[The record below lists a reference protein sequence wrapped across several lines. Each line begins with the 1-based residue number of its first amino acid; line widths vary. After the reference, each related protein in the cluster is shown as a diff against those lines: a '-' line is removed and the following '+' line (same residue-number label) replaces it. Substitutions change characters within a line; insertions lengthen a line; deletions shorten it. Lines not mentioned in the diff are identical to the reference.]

1 MGFAGLPSWSGRSIF
16 SFRDALSKA
25 GQCTGSSSL
34 GTPRVTRSTS
44 GTCGQRKPWMRRGS
58 PGYWREEGEGV
69 DPGGGPTHLVSWW
82 VPRQRTV
89 QYRAPQLTQV

>member
-16 SFRDALSKA
+16 SFGDALSEA

-44 GTCGQRKPWMRRGS
+44 GTCGQKKPWMRRGS

-69 DPGGGPTHLVSWW
+69 DPGEAPLTWSPGGCPDSA
-82 VPRQRTV
+82 
-89 QYRAPQLTQV
+89 QYSTGHRS